1 MLKTKPIMD
10 LFGRGE
16 AAVARRIRR
25 DRRRASE
32 ELGPLFDHIEER
44 FYDAD
49 LTLDSMER
57 QGVVDWHL
65 RERFSEEMGLAIKP
79 YLLRLKEEL
88 AKWLLWKT
96 QFRVKHIAEL
106 LGYSR
111 PFNFS
116 RDFCRWTGQR
126 PEDYRATRRGK
137 DGAPEPR
144 TERVAPMRDRI
155 CSRVGLELPG
165 VGDRGQPAVAPGPLF
180 VSLAGPHAEDIAQR
194 LWEILRE
201 ETPGRQAQLLR
212 QQILFNGPELFQ
224 LLSRLSRD
232 LGRRSRKRGVELAE
246 LALETVVGSNELLGE
261 SAGELHVIALARLG
275 NARRLL
281 GDMAG
286 ANEAFRSIQAISAGE
301 LAPGVEVEVLDLEA
315 SLRLSERRFDEALR
329 LLDRSLEL
337 SRAVGDVLMQV
348 NSLLQRSGLN
358 RYQNRPQDTLGDLA
372 EVQKILE
379 AEARPD
385 PLQLLGVHQERSLAY
400 LELGNVDGARQAL
413 LEAKART
420 EALDHVPC
428 RHQLQWIE
436 GRLASREGEDAS
448 AERLLRLARAGFE
461 EIGDHESAALA
472 GLDLGILCHEQGRLG
487 ELTELLASAVIPV
500 LRESRLADQ
509 APTAL
514 KLLQEAMA
522 VEAVPLAVL
531 RKVRHMLARAHR
543 DPARGAPFAAYE
555 RGGKKTPALQGC

>member
-16 AAVARRIRR
+16 AAVARLIRR

-57 QGVVDWHL
+57 QGVLDRHL
-65 RERFSEEMGLAIKP
+65 RDRFSEEMGLAIKP

-116 RDFCRWTGQR
+116 RDFSGWTGQR
-126 PEDYRATRRGK
+126 PEDYRATRRGTP
-137 DGAPEPR
+137 GAPEPR
-144 TERVAPMRDRI
+144 TERVALMRDRI
-155 CSRVGLELPG
+155 CSRLGLELPR
-165 VGDRGQPAVAPGPLF
+165 VGDRGRPDVAPEPGPLF
-180 VSLAGPHAEDIAQR
+180 VAHAGPHAEEIAQR

-201 ETPGRQAQLLR
+201 ETPARQTQLLR

-224 LLSRLSRD
+224 LLSRLSRE

-246 LALETVVGSNELLGE
+246 LALATVVGSKELLGE
-261 SAGELHVIALARLG
+261 SAGVLHAIALARLG

-286 ANEAFRSIQAISAGE
+286 ANDAFRSIQAISAGE

-337 SRAVGDVLMQV
+337 SRAIGDVPMQV

-358 RYQNRPQDTLGDLA
+358 RYQNRPHDTLRDLA
-372 EVQKILE
+372 EVQELLE
-379 AEARPD
+379 AEAQPD
-385 PLQLLGVHQERSLAY
+385 PLQLLGVHQERALAY
-400 LELGNVDGARQAL
+400 LDLGNVACARQAL

-420 EALDHVPC
+420 EVLDHGPC

-436 GRLASREGEDAS
+436 GRLAAREGEDAA
-448 AERLLRLARAGFE
+448 AERLLRLARVGFE

-487 ELTELLASAVIPV
+487 ELTELLSSAVIPV

-509 APTAL
+509 APAAL
-514 KLLQEAMA
+514 KLLQEAVA
-522 VEAVPLAVL
+522 GEAVSLVVL
-531 RKVRHMLARAHR
+531 RKARHMLDRAYR
-543 DPARGAPFAAYE
+543 DPARGAPFAA
-555 RGGKKTPALQGC
+555 